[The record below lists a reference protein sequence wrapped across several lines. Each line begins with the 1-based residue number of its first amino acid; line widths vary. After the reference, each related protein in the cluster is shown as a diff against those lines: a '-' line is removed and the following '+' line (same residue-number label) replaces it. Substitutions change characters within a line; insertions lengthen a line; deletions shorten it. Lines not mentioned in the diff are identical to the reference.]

1 MPNKQ
6 CKKLKTLCIL
16 GGKREGTKVNFEE
29 VSVQFDIFSGPFS
42 KLVELVKEKK
52 ISVRQISVSVISDL
66 FLDYVNTNY
75 KDLNSIGEFL
85 ELASYLTFLKSR
97 EILPNSSK
105 DKDFKRQREFIYTT
119 IENYDILKQA
129 KDLIKEDFGE
139 NKRKAVKVKKTA
151 TLNSEDVGYQ
161 LVKFFDDYITNQKR
175 LEIIKDDYN
184 VEKAIKDLEKINRFN
199 VYNLFEYANYNKLK
213 FVVLFLAALVLVQHK
228 IFDYKEGF
236 FYRIET

>member
-1 MPNKQ
+1 MVKE
-6 CKKLKTLCIL
+6 
-16 GGKREGTKVNFEE
+16 RGTKVNFEE

-151 TLNSEDVGYQ
+151 TLDSEDVGYQ

>member
-1 MPNKQ
+1 MVKE
-6 CKKLKTLCIL
+6 
-16 GGKREGTKVNFEE
+16 RGTKVNFEE

-228 IFDYKEGF
+228 IFDYNNGF
-236 FYRIET
+236 FERIES

>member
-1 MPNKQ
+1 VVKE
-6 CKKLKTLCIL
+6 
-16 GGKREGTKVNFEE
+16 RGTKVNFEE

-151 TLNSEDVGYQ
+151 TLDSEDVGYQ

-228 IFDYKEGF
+228 IFDYNNGF
-236 FYRIET
+236 FERIES

>member
-1 MPNKQ
+1 VVKE
-6 CKKLKTLCIL
+6 
-16 GGKREGTKVNFEE
+16 RGTKVNLED
-29 VSVQFDIFSGPFS
+29 VSVKLDIFSGPFS

-52 ISVRQISVSVISDL
+52 ISVRQISVSSISDL
-66 FLDYVNTNY
+66 FLDYVNANY

-105 DKDFKRQREFIYTT
+105 DKEFKRQREFIYTT

-139 NKRKAVKVKKTA
+139 NKRKPVKVKKTA
-151 TLNSEDVGYQ
+151 TLDNEDVGYQ

-199 VYNLFEYANYNKLK
+199 VYNLFEYAHYNKLK
-213 FVVLFLAALVLVQHK
+213 FLIMFLAALVLVQHK
-228 IFDYKEGF
+228 SFDYNDGF
-236 FYRIET
+236 FERIGS

>member
-1 MPNKQ
+1 MVKE
-6 CKKLKTLCIL
+6 
-16 GGKREGTKVNFEE
+16 RGTKVNFEE

-139 NKRKAVKVKKTA
+139 NKRKPVKVKKTA
-151 TLNSEDVGYQ
+151 TLDNEDVGYQ

>member
-1 MPNKQ
+1 VVKE
-6 CKKLKTLCIL
+6 
-16 GGKREGTKVNFEE
+16 RGTKVNFEE

-228 IFDYKEGF
+228 IFDYNNGF
-236 FYRIET
+236 FERIES

>member
-1 MPNKQ
+1 VVKE
-6 CKKLKTLCIL
+6 
-16 GGKREGTKVNFEE
+16 RGTKVNFEE

>member
-1 MPNKQ
+1 MVKE
-6 CKKLKTLCIL
+6 
-16 GGKREGTKVNFEE
+16 RGTKVNFEE

-52 ISVRQISVSVISDL
+52 ISVRQISVSSISDL
-66 FLDYVNTNY
+66 FLDYVNANY

-151 TLNSEDVGYQ
+151 TLDSEDVGYQ

>member
-1 MPNKQ
+1 VVKE
-6 CKKLKTLCIL
+6 
-16 GGKREGTKVNFEE
+16 RGTKVNFEE

-151 TLNSEDVGYQ
+151 TLDSEDVGYQ

-236 FYRIET
+236 F

>member
-1 MPNKQ
+1 VVKE
-6 CKKLKTLCIL
+6 
-16 GGKREGTKVNFEE
+16 RGTKVNFEE

-236 FYRIET
+236 FYRIKT

>member
-1 MPNKQ
+1 VVKE
-6 CKKLKTLCIL
+6 
-16 GGKREGTKVNFEE
+16 RGTKVNFEE

-151 TLNSEDVGYQ
+151 TLDSEDVGYQ

>member
-1 MPNKQ
+1 MVKE
-6 CKKLKTLCIL
+6 
-16 GGKREGTKVNFEE
+16 RGTKVNFEE

-66 FLDYVNTNY
+66 FLDYVNANY

-105 DKDFKRQREFIYTT
+105 DKEFKRQREFIYTT

-139 NKRKAVKVKKTA
+139 NKRKPVKVKKTA
-151 TLNSEDVGYQ
+151 TLDNEDVGYQ

-213 FVVLFLAALVLVQHK
+213 FLIMFLAALVLVQHK
-228 IFDYKEGF
+228 TFDYNNGF
-236 FYRIET
+236 FERIES

>member
-1 MPNKQ
+1 MVKE
-6 CKKLKTLCIL
+6 
-16 GGKREGTKVNFEE
+16 RGTKVNFEE

-151 TLNSEDVGYQ
+151 TLDNEDVGYQ

>member
-1 MPNKQ
+1 MLFQ
-6 CKKLKTLCIL
+6 
-16 GGKREGTKVNFEE
+16 
-29 VSVQFDIFSGPFS
+29 
-42 KLVELVKEKK
+42 
-52 ISVRQISVSVISDL
+52 

-151 TLNSEDVGYQ
+151 TLNSEDVGY
-161 LVKFFDDYITNQKR
+161 
-175 LEIIKDDYN
+175 
-184 VEKAIKDLEKINRFN
+184 
-199 VYNLFEYANYNKLK
+199 
-213 FVVLFLAALVLVQHK
+213 
-228 IFDYKEGF
+228 
-236 FYRIET
+236 

>member
-1 MPNKQ
+1 MVKE
-6 CKKLKTLCIL
+6 
-16 GGKREGTKVNFEE
+16 RGTKVNFEE

-52 ISVRQISVSVISDL
+52 ISVRQISVSSISDL
-66 FLDYVNTNY
+66 FLDYVNANY

-105 DKDFKRQREFIYTT
+105 DKEFKRQREFIYTT

-139 NKRKAVKVKKTA
+139 NKRKPVKVKKTA
-151 TLNSEDVGYQ
+151 TLDNEDVGYQ

-213 FVVLFLAALVLVQHK
+213 FLIMFLAALVLVQHK
-228 IFDYKEGF
+228 TFDYNNGF
-236 FYRIET
+236 FERIES

>member
-1 MPNKQ
+1 MVKE
-6 CKKLKTLCIL
+6 
-16 GGKREGTKVNFEE
+16 RGTKVNFEE

>member
-1 MPNKQ
+1 MVKE
-6 CKKLKTLCIL
+6 
-16 GGKREGTKVNFEE
+16 RGTKVNFEE

-151 TLNSEDVGYQ
+151 TLDSEDVGYQ

-228 IFDYKEGF
+228 IFDYNNGF
-236 FYRIET
+236 FERIES

>member
-1 MPNKQ
+1 MVKE
-6 CKKLKTLCIL
+6 
-16 GGKREGTKVNFEE
+16 RGTKVNFEE

-66 FLDYVNTNY
+66 FLDYVNANY

-151 TLNSEDVGYQ
+151 TLDSEDVGYQ

>member
-1 MPNKQ
+1 MVKE
-6 CKKLKTLCIL
+6 
-16 GGKREGTKVNFEE
+16 RGTNVNFEE
-29 VSVQFDIFSGPFS
+29 VSVKFDIFSGPFS

>member
-1 MPNKQ
+1 MVKE
-6 CKKLKTLCIL
+6 
-16 GGKREGTKVNFEE
+16 RGTKVNFEE

-66 FLDYVNTNY
+66 FLDYVNANY

-105 DKDFKRQREFIYTT
+105 DKEFKRQREFIYTT

-151 TLNSEDVGYQ
+151 TLDSEDVGYQ

>member
-1 MPNKQ
+1 MVKE
-6 CKKLKTLCIL
+6 
-16 GGKREGTKVNFEE
+16 RGTKVNFEE

-228 IFDYKEGF
+228 IFDYNNGF
-236 FYRIET
+236 FDRIES

>member
-1 MPNKQ
+1 MVKE
-6 CKKLKTLCIL
+6 
-16 GGKREGTKVNFEE
+16 RGTKVNFKE

>member
-1 MPNKQ
+1 MVKE
-6 CKKLKTLCIL
+6 
-16 GGKREGTKVNFEE
+16 RGTKVNFEE

-228 IFDYKEGF
+228 TFDYNNGF
-236 FYRIET
+236 FERIES

>member
-1 MPNKQ
+1 VVKE
-6 CKKLKTLCIL
+6 
-16 GGKREGTKVNFEE
+16 RGTKVNFEE

-213 FVVLFLAALVLVQHK
+213 FLIMFLAALVLVQHK
-228 IFDYKEGF
+228 TFDYNNGF
-236 FYRIET
+236 FERIES